1 MKKIINNNLFDTL
14 NWILKKDKKEPV
26 SILESNFILNR
37 WLSMVTPEIAQII
50 NITGNRWNKNI
61 TNFSMAK
68 FYKSILPKNSDQI
81 FYIKRKKEEK
91 EIENIEEMANSFE
104 LSRKELIFFENTLE
118 DLNIS
123 SK

>member
-37 WLSMVTPEIAQII
+37 WLSMVTPEITQII

-81 FYIKRKKEEK
+81 SYIKRKKEEK

-104 LSRKELIFFENTLE
+104 LSRKELIFFENALE

>member
-1 MKKIINNNLFDTL
+1 MKKNINNNLFDTL

-37 WLSMVTPEIAQII
+37 WLSMVTPELAQII

-68 FYKSILPKNSDQI
+68 FYKSIFPKISDQI

-91 EIENIEEMANSFE
+91 EMENIKEMASSFE
-104 LSRKELIFFENTLE
+104 LSRKELIFFENALE
-118 DLNIS
+118 DLNIDP
-123 SK
+123 K

>member
-1 MKKIINNNLFDTL
+1 MKKNINNNLFDTL
-14 NWILKKDKKEPV
+14 NWILKKDKKQPV

-37 WLSMVTPEIAQII
+37 WLSMVTPEMAQII
-50 NITGNRWNKNI
+50 NITGNRWNKNTTI
-61 TNFSMAK
+61 FSMAK

-104 LSRKELIFFENTLE
+104 LSQKELNFFENALE
-118 DLNIS
+118 DLSIS

>member
-1 MKKIINNNLFDTL
+1 MKKNINNNLFDTL

-50 NITGNRWNKNI
+50 NITGNRWNKNT

-91 EIENIEEMANSFE
+91 EMENIKEMANSFE

>member
-50 NITGNRWNKNI
+50 NITGNRWNKNT